1 MKSDVLDNL
10 EKPIYASFFIAFA
23 MTFLFYTVYIIG
35 GVFYKIIP
43 FSLVSYV
50 VMIIVCNY
58 ILQKISTRNDMLS
71 KSIAISSLI
80 IPLFSIL
87 LLVLGKFVGSFNQ
100 ETQFITLEIGGPL
113 VIVVASFLSAILE
126 FRNSKSK
133 ISFIAILAKTFLF
146 YLIVSILVVI
156 VSIIPIVFLNPI

>member
-80 IPLFSIL
+80 IPLFSIC
-87 LLVLGKFVGSFNQ
+87 
-100 ETQFITLEIGGPL
+100 GPL

-156 VSIIPIVFLNPI
+156 VSIIPIVFLNPIIG